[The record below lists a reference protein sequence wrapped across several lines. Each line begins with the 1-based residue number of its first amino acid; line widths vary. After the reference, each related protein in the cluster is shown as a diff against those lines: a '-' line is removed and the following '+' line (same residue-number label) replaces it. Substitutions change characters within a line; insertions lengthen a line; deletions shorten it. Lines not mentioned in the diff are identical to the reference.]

1 MKTYIFILSAILMLS
16 CNQER
21 SPSDFYMPG
30 QFEEQEAVWLGW
42 QGYEPYY
49 QVSADMIESL
59 LPYIQIKVITE
70 SDSTLQVCKNYL
82 TQREIDTEKIKF
94 YVISDNEFWIRDH
107 GAAFTINENGEIRAV
122 DFGWNTYGIR
132 SWLMEIYEKNEQ
144 KVDSVISSVLSSKRE
159 KVDSMMATEDNIPV
173 IKSWIFIEGGSI
185 EVNGKGTLIL
195 NEPLTLSRNEGT
207 SKDSIEK
214 EFKRVFGVTNIIW
227 LQHGLAEDPH
237 IWQTIS
243 GKYVGIGT
251 GGHTDEYVRFAD
263 ENTILL
269 AWVEESEKDKN
280 PLNRINY
287 DRMNINYKILKNAKN
302 ENGEQFKI
310 VKVPLPDIIAQ
321 PVIILEADQWDGSYN
336 IPISAFKKSDG
347 WAVGD
352 TAYRVAASSY
362 LNYFITNEAVLIPTY
377 IEQGSSSDKEE
388 RIKKIFAEVFP
399 GRKQIFID
407 AMPLNWEGGG
417 IHCGTQQQPK
427 RKRLE

>member
-1 MKTYIFILSAILMLS
+1 
-16 CNQER
+16 
-21 SPSDFYMPG
+21 MPG

-70 SDSTLQVCKNYL
+70 SDSILQVCKNYL

-122 DFGWNTYGIR
+122 DFEWNTYGIR

-399 GRKQIFID
+399 GRKQIFIN